1 MGLGKK
7 LRFEVFKRDKFTCQ
21 YCGRSAPDIILH
33 VDHIEPVSRGGK
45 DDLLNLVTSCR
56 DCNLGKGNRQL
67 SDDTVLKQRKRQL
80 DELQE
85 RREQLE
91 MQLDWQRSLL
101 EEDEFTI
108 TELADF
114 WTDLVPGFLLNEHGL
129 QNLRKWV
136 TKYSV
141 TEVIEAMKTATTQYL
156 KYEDA
161 DRPTIPTKTSV
172 EHAID
177 YIPRICSVMAAS
189 KEKPHLQRLFYIR
202 GILRKRLSY
211 VNERALIQFME
222 RTLKSGVPVEA
233 IESLAKEAR
242 NWTVFKETMES
253 WQEGHY
259 NGEG

>member
-21 YCGRSAPDIILH
+21 YCGRAAPDIILH
-33 VDHIEPVSRGGK
+33 VDHIEPVSKGGK
-45 DDLLNLVTSCR
+45 DDLFNLVTSCR

-114 WTDLVPGFLLNEHGL
+114 WTDLVPGFHLNEQGL
-129 QNLRKWV
+129 QNLRRWV
-136 TKYSV
+136 AKYSV
-141 TEVIEAMKTATTQYL
+141 TEVIEAMKTSTTQYL
-156 KYEDA
+156 KYENA
-161 DRPTIPTKTSV
+161 DNPTIPTHASV

-177 YIPRICSVMAAS
+177 YIPRICAVKAAS
-189 KEKPHLQRLFYIR
+189 REKPYLQRLFYIR
-202 GILRKRLSY
+202 GILRKRLNRI
-211 VNERALIQFME
+211 NERALIQFME

-233 IESLAKEAR
+233 IESLAKEAKH
-242 NWTVFKETMES
+242 WTEFRETMES